1 MDRIKI
7 KSDGTAAG
15 TFVYLDDK
23 PLGNVRFVNFSA
35 DADLGC
41 PTVTLELV
49 GMPVELDVHAQVV
62 KSPFAPIELDSE
74 EFWIINK
81 KTGVSVGLKEVA
93 KEDDNG

>member
-1 MDRIKI
+1 METSRIKI
-7 KSDGTAAG
+7 TSDGTPEG
-15 TFVYLDDK
+15 TFVFLDGK

-62 KSPFAPIELDSE
+62 KSPFAPIELESE
-74 EFWIINK
+74 EFWVINK
-81 KTGVSVGLKEVA
+81 KAGVTVDTKV
-93 KEDDNG
+93 DDNG